1 MAGKVRAS
9 VRTARTSANFLRR
22 LFEALGYEVEKLDRT
37 RFAGLTHR
45 GMSRGETRA
54 LTNSEIHAL
63 KRLAGINEE

>member
-1 MAGKVRAS
+1 LREGKNREV
-9 VRTARTSANFLRR
+9 RR